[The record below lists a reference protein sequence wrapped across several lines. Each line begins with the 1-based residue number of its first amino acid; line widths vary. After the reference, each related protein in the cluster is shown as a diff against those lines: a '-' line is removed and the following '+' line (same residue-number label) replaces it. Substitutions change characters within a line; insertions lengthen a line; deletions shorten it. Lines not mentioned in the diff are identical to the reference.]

1 MDGEVN
7 KKQNNQSI
15 VVGDKT
21 FLLSCVELEAGAHVP
36 AFQEGKKETTGEP
49 VSWWLRSLSPCWHFV
64 PQYAT
69 YSPFFQKEDENEEKK
84 LP

>member
-7 KKQNNQSI
+7 KKQSDQS
-15 VVGDKT
+15 VVAGDKA
-21 FLLSCVELEAGAHVP
+21 FLLSCVELENGANAP
-36 AFQEGKKETTGEP
+36 AFQEGKKEMTGAP
-49 VSWWLRSLSPCWHFV
+49 VSWWVRSPSPCWPFV

-69 YSPFFQKEDENEEKK
+69 YFPFFQKEDENEKKK